1 LLAPALGRR
10 IARLAPDAA
19 LCAMP
24 AALDRLMAAALARAG
39 VPWALIVHDAAPH
52 AGDSAA
58 FVRLIQRGTIRRA
71 GALVALSGHV
81 ARQLAADPAAAGKPL
96 LRISLPPFVFGPAP
110 PPPRAHGGALRLLCF
125 GRLLPYKGLD
135 LLAAA
140 LVRLGPRADL
150 AVRVVGQGPES
161 ATLAALRAHP
171 GVRVERRW
179 VPDAEIASLLAWA
192 DAVVLPYREA
202 SQSGF
207 APAALA
213 AGRRV
218 VATAVGG
225 LPEQLAGAPLARLC
239 APTPDAL
246 AAALAAL
253 LAEPPPN
260 APPADPGAAWR
271 ATAADLRAQLMA
283 ALPRAR

>member
-1 LLAPALGRR
+1 
-10 IARLAPDAA
+10 
-19 LCAMP
+19 MP
-24 AALDRLMAAALARAG
+24 AALDRLMTAALARLG

-58 FVRLIQRGTIRRA
+58 FVRLIQARTIRRA
-71 GALVALSGHV
+71 DALVALSGHV
-81 ARQLAADPAAAGKPL
+81 AGRLAADPACAGKPL
-96 LRISLPPFVFGPAP
+96 LRALLPPFVFGPAP

-140 LVRLGPRADL
+140 LARLGPRTDL
-150 AVRVVGQGPES
+150 VVRVVGQGPES
-161 ATLAALRAHP
+161 ADLAALRARP
-171 GVRVERRW
+171 EVQVERRW
-179 VPDAEIASLLAWA
+179 VPEAEVASLLAWA

-202 SQSGF
+202 SQSGV
-207 APAALA
+207 AAAALA
-213 AGRRV
+213 AGRWV

-225 LPEQLAGAPLARLC
+225 LPEQLAGAPLGRLC
-239 APTPDAL
+239 APTADAI

-253 LAEPPPN
+253 LAEPPPDLP
-260 APPADPGAAWR
+260 AADPAAAWR

-283 ALPRAR
+283 ALPRTGRSALS